1 VPTRSAGPWLFI
13 ALCVFWGGN
22 WLATKGLVANAPP
35 FAAAAARALVCGI
48 AMLALADRGEA
59 VALARRAP
67 LMVCVIGLLT
77 GTVCTAAL
85 FWGVV
90 RLPTGLA
97 AIVNNGL
104 MPIGL
109 MVFGV
114 LFGEETLSRRRVA
127 GIALGVVGLTLL
139 FARRSAGSFDA
150 GAVAGLAAVAFG
162 TLAYC
167 LGSVWNR
174 PLLRHAQPIAVG
186 GLQMLVGGLF
196 LLLLSALVE
205 RPSAD
210 AFAAMLR
217 PVFVVSLA
225 WTALAGGAAA
235 LVIYLRLLRDWGP
248 TRAGMYA
255 FVTPIVATALG
266 ALVLGERLGALEIV
280 GALTLLAAA
289 ALVLAGGRAPNA
301 GGPPPTV

>member
-1 VPTRSAGPWLFI
+1 MRTRSEGPWLFV

-35 FAAAAARALVCGI
+35 FASAAARALVCGI
-48 AMLALADRGEA
+48 AMLALANRRQA

-67 LMVCVIGLLT
+67 AMVCAIGLLT

-90 RLPTGLA
+90 RLPSGLA

-109 MVFGV
+109 LVFGV

-127 GIALGVVGLTLL
+127 GIALGIVGLMLL
-139 FARRSAGSFDA
+139 FARRSAGSIDA
-150 GAVAGLAAVAFG
+150 GAVAGLAAVAAG

-167 LGSVWNR
+167 LGSVWSR
-174 PLLRHAQPIAVG
+174 PLLRHTEPLAVG

-196 LLLLSALVE
+196 LLLLSLVVE
-205 RPSAD
+205 RPGAAVLS
-210 AFAAMLR
+210 AMLR
-217 PVFVVSLA
+217 PVFLGSLA
-225 WTALAGGAAA
+225 WTAFAGGAAA
-235 LVIYLRLLRDWGP
+235 LVIYLRLMRDWGP

-255 FVTPIVATALG
+255 FVTPIVATGLG

-280 GALTLLAAA
+280 GALVLLAAA
-289 ALVLAGGRAPNA
+289 GLVLSGGFAPRTDGRPPNA
-301 GGPPPTV
+301 